1 MSERPAKAYPRSGD
15 GPRLIAMPPDAAC
28 ITCRTPLPDGALF
41 CSRCG
46 TPTGAAAAAAPTQ
59 ITPSA
64 SMPEPTQAKLARAL
78 GSKYDVKGLLGQ
90 GGFAEVFEVRDTDLA
105 RRLAVKVLRPDIA
118 WSAGMLERFR
128 QEARAL
134 AALNHPNILPI
145 HFVGEGEGLV
155 YYAMPFVEGQSVA
168 GLLKSRGPM
177 DVDRSLAIIRPVLEA
192 LGHAHA
198 AGLIHRDIKPDNV
211 MLEASS
217 GRVLLVDF
225 GIAKQ
230 VGGGGANLTQT
241 GFVVGTPHYMSP
253 EQALGQ
259 GNVDA
264 RSDIYAAGA
273 MLFQMLTGTPPFE
286 GESSQEIVGKH
297 LSEPAPVAAF
307 RNAKVPRWLS
317 DVIVR
322 CLAKKAADRY
332 QSAAQVLEAL
342 AQGQKTGPT
351 QTISAEKIA
360 QQVKAGEPGAKAPPR
375 LSVPAPRG
383 SMPAEPPAPRPSRS
397 PAGPPGSNA
406 EPAPPRKRRPV
417 GAVLGLVAVLMGA
430 GVVFRMTTA
439 PVLTVEN
446 RLIEPIRLTWTGG
459 GAELAPGAT
468 GRYPLPRGKA
478 IVAQWYLVRPTGD
491 RGQQM
496 GSDMQGTIALEHP
509 RGRNHRVIDMWSAG
523 AAYFAPLISNV
534 TDQPLGVRVNVGLAG
549 TLDCGCRVP
558 PGAPRVH
565 IGYYPLFGNSNVE
578 VTAPDGRH
586 AAFQN
591 LGPQVSDKI
600 GGEVGLRFTTQDLR

>member
-1 MSERPAKAYPRSGD
+1 
-15 GPRLIAMPPDAAC
+15 
-28 ITCRTPLPDGALF
+28 
-41 CSRCG
+41 
-46 TPTGAAAAAAPTQ
+46 
-59 ITPSA
+59 
-64 SMPEPTQAKLARAL
+64 MPEPTQAKLARAL
-78 GSKYDVKGLLGQ
+78 GPKYEVKGLLGQ
-90 GGFAEVFEVRDTDLA
+90 GGFAEVFEVRDADLA

-168 GLLKSRGPM
+168 ALLKSRGPM

-332 QSAAQVLEAL
+332 QSCAQVLEAL

-351 QTISAEKIA
+351 QAISADKIA
-360 QQVKAGEPGAKAPPR
+360 QQVKGGDPIVRGLAPSP
-375 LSVPAPRG
+375 VAV
-383 SMPAEPPAPRPSRS
+383 PRPSRN
-397 PAGPPGSNA
+397 PAPPPDRGA
-406 EPAPPRKRRPV
+406 VVPPDPAPEPAVPRKRRPV
-417 GAVLGLVAVLMGA
+417 GALLGLGAVLLGA
-430 GVVFRMTTA
+430 AIVFRMTTA

-459 GAELAPGAT
+459 SGELAPGET

-478 IVAQWYLVRPTGD
+478 MVAQWYLVRPTGD
-491 RGQQM
+491 RGQQL

-509 RGRNHRVIDMWSAG
+509 RGRIHKVIDMWSAG
-523 AAYFAPLISNV
+523 SAYFAPLISNV

-549 TLDCGCRVP
+549 TLDCDCRVP
-558 PGAPRVH
+558 AGTPRAHV
-565 IGYYPLFGNSNVE
+565 GYYPLFGNSNVE

-586 AAFQN
+586 AVFKD
-591 LGPQVSDKI
+591 LGPQVADKV
-600 GGEVGLRFTTQDLR
+600 GGAVGLRFTTQDLR